1 MCYAFHAVSPRA
13 DWNAGWAN
21 MTDYIDQLT
30 TMHMNTQKGHTSPH
44 KAVMLLSVID
54 LVASSDA
61 SDNRFRLSPEL
72 MEHFRRYFDAV
83 KTDADSCTPLNP
95 YFYMRSESFWHHR
108 ATPGKEAVCE
118 ALSSP
123 GGRKKL
129 GEIIDYAFLDEE
141 LFGLLHDQ
149 SKRSEIREAVIARYF
164 PGQYEALMQIARE
177 EDEAGLYATA
187 MRALV
192 DGRAAEVPDVAYS
205 ARDLAFARV
214 VKRAYHYQCA
224 ACGLRI
230 LYDGISLVDAAHI
243 IPLSVS
249 PDNDPRNGMALCK
262 NHHWAMDQELIFP
275 CSDNLWHV
283 RKDIDDRI
291 DAHRDLIN
299 LNGKTIL
306 PPEQKQ
312 YAPKHDALLWRENRL
327 KAG

>member
-1 MCYAFHAVSPRA
+1 M
-13 DWNAGWAN
+13 N
-21 MTDYIDQLT
+21 DYMDQLT
-30 TMHMNTQKGHTSPH
+30 AMRMNKQNGHISPH
-44 KAVMLLSVID
+44 KAIMLLAVID
-54 LVASSDA
+54 LIASGDA
-61 SDNRFRLSPEL
+61 SENQFRLSPEL
-72 MEHFRRYFDAV
+72 LEHFRRYFDAV
-83 KTDADSCTPLNP
+83 KTDADSCTPINP
-95 YFYMRSESFWHHR
+95 YFYMRSEPFWHHR
-108 ATPGKEAVCE
+108 ATSGNE
-118 ALSSP
+118 ALCETLNSP

-129 GEIIDYAFLDEE
+129 GEIIDYAFLDEA
-141 LFGLLHDQ
+141 LFALLQDGA
-149 SKRSEIREAVIARYF
+149 KRAEIREAVIARYF
-164 PGQYEALMQIARE
+164 SGQYDALMDIARE

-187 MRALV
+187 MKDL
-192 DGRAAEVPDVAYS
+192 AAGKVGEVPDVDYS

-243 IPLSVS
+243 IPFAESH
-249 PDNDPRNGMALCK
+249 DDDPRNGMALCK

-275 CSDNLWHV
+275 CSDNQWHV

-312 YAPKHDALLWRENRL
+312 YAPKRDALLWRENRL
-327 KAG
+327 RAG